1 MPVHGAGKSSV
12 PQKTG
17 ITILSFVPLQRKT
30 AVSLTNQGCKGCQNE
45 AKPQAKAPDC
55 RYQRQKRIP
64 RRKPANSP
72 RIRLR
77 RILGV
82 WHKAVAQ
89 EMAFSMPKRSSV
101 PQKHGIGGPGGLPW
115 SPQGRGEG
123 LRERGKLRVE
133 KVGFPSPFCLTTL
146 QKVEFALLFQKP
158 IQDPS
163 TRLRLGRDDR
173 LCPPKLCAQQ
183 KAPCSVK
190 SSVPVHGT
198 GKSSVHATIPEKGA
212 RTSQK
217 QRKTSNRPI
226 PSGSGPVNCFV
237 IYCIS
242 SLSRSRYGPQ
252 TLKRPRQNNL
262 FLPEYPY

>member
-1 MPVHGAGKSSV
+1 MSFQTRKQSSV

-17 ITILSFVPLQRKT
+17 I
-30 AVSLTNQGCKGCQNE
+30 
-45 AKPQAKAPDC
+45 
-55 RYQRQKRIP
+55 
-64 RRKPANSP
+64 
-72 RIRLR
+72 
-77 RILGV
+77 
-82 WHKAVAQ
+82 
-89 EMAFSMPKRSSV
+89 
-101 PQKHGIGGPGGLPW
+101 GGPGELPW

-146 QKVEFALLFQKP
+146 QKVEFALLFQKQK
-158 IQDPS
+158 QDSSIKLRRTIAKS
-163 TRLRLGRDDR
+163 TAFCSFCAFAKKNAVSLTNQGCKGCQNKA
-173 LCPPKLCAQQ
+173 LCTAESSVHSKKLCAQR
-183 KAPCSVK
+183 KALCTAESSVHRKRLCAQEKALRTGKRLCAQEKALCTGK
-190 SSVPVHGT
+190 SSVHGT

-262 FLPEYPY
+262 FPPEYPY

>member
-1 MPVHGAGKSSV
+1 MSFQTQKRSSV

-45 AKPQAKAPDC
+45 ALC
-55 RYQRQKRIP
+55 
-64 RRKPANSP
+64 
-72 RIRLR
+72 LCT
-77 RILGV
+77 
-82 WHKAVAQ
+82 AQ
-89 EMAFSMPKRSSV
+89 EKA
-101 PQKHGIGGPGGLPW
+101 L
-115 SPQGRGEG
+115 
-123 LRERGKLRVE
+123 
-133 KVGFPSPFCLTTL
+133 CTT
-146 QKVEFALLFQKP
+146 E
-158 IQDPS
+158 
-163 TRLRLGRDDR
+163 
-173 LCPPKLCAQQ
+173 
-183 KAPCSVK
+183 
-190 SSVPVHGT
+190 
-198 GKSSVHATIPEKGA
+198 SSVHATIPEKGA